1 MISTQKHHL
10 EDVLLVHVSGPDDAD
25 DVDAQHDDH
34 GGEDGGVFAEVAEV
48 DGVDGHHEVRPERRQ
63 MGTKALRSVLGCF
76 RTKEMCYLTTH
87 STHFI
92 YGYMASHIW

>member
-34 GGEDGGVFAEVAEV
+34 GGEDGGVFAEVAELGPHVAEV

-63 MGTKALRSVLGCF
+63 MGTEALRSVLGCF
-76 RTKEMCYLTTH
+76 
-87 STHFI
+87 
-92 YGYMASHIW
+92 